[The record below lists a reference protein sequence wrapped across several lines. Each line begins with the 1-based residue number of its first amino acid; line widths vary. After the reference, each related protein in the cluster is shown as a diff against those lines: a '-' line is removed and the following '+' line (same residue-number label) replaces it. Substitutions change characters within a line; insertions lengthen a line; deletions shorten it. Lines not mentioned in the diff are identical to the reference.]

1 MAEAAQSYLDS
12 GQANY
17 EAGLRSA
24 RSAAGARALESLF
37 DRHFAS
43 FGYPTDHCKR
53 LTLDG
58 LRDKVS
64 WEAAL
69 DSLTRAVSLEPRIT
83 LWQHELALV
92 LEQIGKIEDA
102 LLVRQAIT
110 RLDPD
115 STENN
120 DAIGR
125 LYEHTK
131 PEDEDDTQASFS
143 ERYYANVSKSL
154 SQYLLAISRYAALRG
169 PQALRRTTLEELK
182 VRVRD
187 ALAFSPN
194 DLALN
199 LAMGFV
205 HLAGE
210 NRQAA
215 RRRFLAASLLGDQ
228 PGLVGNCDQW
238 SLAYAQAFLLGLIP
252 ASAPPLGEFLT
263 VDPINL
269 VLARASLLWDK
280 GAINSAL
287 AEYDT
292 AISRLLPLRLPSTFH
307 AYKGYKIISHERI
320 FYAVPDSTGDFSI
333 FHGTVIRRPAFVK
346 GTAPHLR
353 SRFAACL
360 APRGRSR
367 LEAFLRF
374 MKARMAPR
382 IARIPGV
389 RFAATHLRRFVLTIY
404 IKRYA
409 VLGVLTDPDVSL
421 LHERIDGSEHDPRPE
436 TERVAMRDPI
446 ATG

>member
-1 MAEAAQSYLDS
+1 MAEAAQSYLGS

-24 RSAAGARALESLF
+24 RYAAGTRALASLF

-43 FGYPTDHCKR
+43 FGYPTDHFKR
-53 LTLDG
+53 LTLHG

-69 DSLTRAVSLEPRIT
+69 DSLTRAVSLEPQIT

-120 DAIGR
+120 YAIGR

-131 PEDEDDTQASFS
+131 PEDEDDTQASFN
-143 ERYYANVSKSL
+143 EKYYANVSKSL

-187 ALAFSPN
+187 ALVFSPN
-194 DLALN
+194 DIALN

-205 HLAGE
+205 HLAEE

-215 RRRFLAASLLGDQ
+215 RRRFLAASLLGNQ

-252 ASAPPLGEFLT
+252 ASAPPLGTFLT

-269 VLARASLLWDK
+269 LLARASLLWNE

-287 AEYDT
+287 AEYDS

-333 FHGTVIRRPAFVK
+333 FYGTVIRAPTFLNE
-346 GTAPHLR
+346 TALHLR
-353 SRFAACL
+353 SRFAGRLSA
-360 APRGRSR
+360 RGRSR
-367 LEAFLRF
+367 LKAFLRST
-374 MKARMAPR
+374 KTRIAPQ

-389 RFAATHLRRFVLTIY
+389 RFAARRVRGWVLSFY
-404 IKRYA
+404 IQRYA
-409 VLGVLTDPDVSL
+409 VAGVLIGADVSE
-421 LHERIDGSEHDPRPE
+421 LHERIDSAHSDTDG
-436 TERVAMRDPI
+436 VAARDSMT
-446 ATG
+446 TG